1 MHRTSSHLLVSWRF
15 PTEVL
20 RAVRT
25 RGVTMASIA
34 ATGLGELAL
43 SSANKE
49 RVNMRREN
57 CVG

>member
-1 MHRTSSHLLVSWRF
+1 
-15 PTEVL
+15 
-20 RAVRT
+20 
-25 RGVTMASIA
+25 MASIA
-34 ATGLGELAL
+34 ATGLRELAL